1 MGLKVTS
8 IKIDPYLNIDAGT
21 LSPLDH
27 GEVFVLNDGG
37 EVDLDLGN
45 YERYL
50 DVTLTRSNNITTGK
64 IYRDVI
70 ERERKGDYLGKTVQV
85 VPHITDAIQ
94 DWVERVAT
102 IPVDDSGEE
111 PDVCIIELGGTVGD
125 IESAPFV
132 EAMRQFQFRVG
143 HDNFA
148 LIHVSLVP
156 TIGSVGEQKTKPTQ
170 ASIRDLRGLGLT
182 PDLIACRCEK
192 TGLDEGI
199 QAKISMFCHVQP
211 NQVLAVR
218 DCNSV
223 YHVPELLKDQGLV
236 DFLWKRLNIEKT
248 INITAPLQQKGA
260 DMWKRW
266 NQLTAA
272 QERLHDTV
280 TIVLV
285 GKYTNLQDSYAS
297 VVKALEHASLNCR
310 KKLIMKW
317 VEASDLESE
326 TRTANPV
333 KYHEAWQDLCSAEGI
348 LVPGGFGN
356 RGVEGKIAAA
366 KWAREQKVPYLGIC
380 LGLQIA
386 VIEFARNVC
395 GMTDANSI
403 ELDENT
409 TTPVVVYMP
418 EISKTHLGG
427 TMRLGA
433 RPTEFQAGTE
443 NSTIRKLYGGGSTV
457 LERHRHRYE
466 INPELI
472 EKFEAKGL
480 KFVGKDETGQRMEIV
495 ELADHPYFLGVQ
507 YHPEYLTRPLKPS
520 APFMGLILAA
530 TNELQGHL
538 ATLPA
543 QTVTRAKR
551 TPNQQEVLPPNN
563 SSSAFPTSSS
573 SPIIPLNN
581 GRQQPQKHDQFGPV
595 QQQQQRHQH
604 ERGGHRQSQH
614 AGGFN
619 PWFHHYASKRAAFRA
634 FVAGSI
640 LTATGATIYSAST
653 SSSSSASS
661 FFDKISER
669 WTQLQSD
676 VSYARASFT
685 SSTLSSDPTVRTF
698 SPSFSPNPFSAS
710 RFEKQLKMLSPEQV
724 EERLAQNQRSFRVM
738 TKEQEKSKDKEKQD
752 LILGYCVNQVAS
764 NNPIEDDLSRHVVRA
779 KDGSPDKVFF
789 GVFDG
794 HGGWCCS
801 QKVAQELA
809 PSVAAELENVKDPH
823 DVMAVMEA
831 IENGFL
837 KLDDKIVNETVQRVL
852 AFPSR
857 PLACSSLLPAI
868 SGSCALMAYVDV
880 KEKDLYVACAGDS
893 RAVLGVR
900 EPSATDKSGHTWKAV
915 PLSFDQ
921 TGRNRWEVRRLQ
933 EEHPGEENTVVM
945 RGRVLGGLEPT
956 RAFGD
961 ARYKWSR
968 EIQERVF
975 QLFPTYRQPH
985 RNYYTPPYVTAK
997 PVVKHHKIR
1006 PEDRFLVMA
1015 TDGLWDKL
1023 TSDEVIQ
1030 LVGDLLD
1037 GKTGQERMIL
1047 DRNELKAI
1055 KSKVKAIQGI
1065 VTGKSGDQTEEE
1077 EELTPA
1083 NLPPKGPASQV
1094 RQFTFK
1100 DRSNASTHL
1109 VRNALGGGND
1119 DMLAATLSI
1128 PAPMSR
1134 YYRDDITIT
1143 VIFFGEQDTKL
1154 ALSGAEETDGFVEI
1168 V

>member
-1 MGLKVTS
+1 MVKKYVLVSGGVISGIGKGIIASSTGLLLKTMGLKVTS

-143 HDNFA
+143 HENFA

-170 ASIRDLRGLGLT
+170 ASIRDLRGLGLS

-199 QAKISMFCHVQP
+199 QSKISMFCHVQP

-223 YHVPELLKDQGLV
+223 YHVPELLKDQGLI

-248 INITAPLQQKGA
+248 IRITEPLRQKGT
-260 DMWKRW
+260 DMWKKW
-266 NQLTAA
+266 NELTTS

-317 VEASDLESE
+317 VEASDLEPE
-326 TRTANPV
+326 TRIANPV
-333 KYHEAWQDLCSAEGI
+333 KYHEAWQDLCSAQGI

-409 TTPVVVYMP
+409 PTPVVVYMP

-443 NSTIRKLYGGGSTV
+443 NSAIRKLYGGGSTV

-480 KFVGKDETGQRMEIV
+480 KFVGKDETGERMEIV

-530 TNELQGHL
+530 SGDLKSHL
-538 ATLPA
+538 A
-543 QTVTRAKR
+543 
-551 TPNQQEVLPPNN
+551 
-563 SSSAFPTSSS
+563 
-573 SPIIPLNN
+573 
-581 GRQQPQKHDQFGPV
+581 
-595 QQQQQRHQH
+595 
-604 ERGGHRQSQH
+604 
-614 AGGFN
+614 
-619 PWFHHYASKRAAFRA
+619 
-634 FVAGSI
+634 
-640 LTATGATIYSAST
+640 
-653 SSSSSASS
+653 
-661 FFDKISER
+661 
-669 WTQLQSD
+669 
-676 VSYARASFT
+676 
-685 SSTLSSDPTVRTF
+685 
-698 SPSFSPNPFSAS
+698 
-710 RFEKQLKMLSPEQV
+710 
-724 EERLAQNQRSFRVM
+724 
-738 TKEQEKSKDKEKQD
+738 
-752 LILGYCVNQVAS
+752 
-764 NNPIEDDLSRHVVRA
+764 
-779 KDGSPDKVFF
+779 
-789 GVFDG
+789 
-794 HGGWCCS
+794 
-801 QKVAQELA
+801 
-809 PSVAAELENVKDPH
+809 
-823 DVMAVMEA
+823 
-831 IENGFL
+831 
-837 KLDDKIVNETVQRVL
+837 
-852 AFPSR
+852 
-857 PLACSSLLPAI
+857 SL
-868 SGSCALMAYVDV
+868 
-880 KEKDLYVACAGDS
+880 
-893 RAVLGVR
+893 
-900 EPSATDKSGHTWKAV
+900 
-915 PLSFDQ
+915 
-921 TGRNRWEVRRLQ
+921 
-933 EEHPGEENTVVM
+933 
-945 RGRVLGGLEPT
+945 
-956 RAFGD
+956 
-961 ARYKWSR
+961 
-968 EIQERVF
+968 
-975 QLFPTYRQPH
+975 
-985 RNYYTPPYVTAK
+985 
-997 PVVKHHKIR
+997 
-1006 PEDRFLVMA
+1006 
-1015 TDGLWDKL
+1015 
-1023 TSDEVIQ
+1023 
-1030 LVGDLLD
+1030 
-1037 GKTGQERMIL
+1037 
-1047 DRNELKAI
+1047 
-1055 KSKVKAIQGI
+1055 
-1065 VTGKSGDQTEEE
+1065 
-1077 EELTPA
+1077 
-1083 NLPPKGPASQV
+1083 
-1094 RQFTFK
+1094 
-1100 DRSNASTHL
+1100 
-1109 VRNALGGGND
+1109 
-1119 DMLAATLSI
+1119 
-1128 PAPMSR
+1128 
-1134 YYRDDITIT
+1134 
-1143 VIFFGEQDTKL
+1143 
-1154 ALSGAEETDGFVEI
+1154 
-1168 V
+1168 

>member
-1 MGLKVTS
+1 MVKKYVLVSGGVISGIGKGIIASSTGLLLKTMGLKVTS

-143 HDNFA
+143 HENFA

-170 ASIRDLRGLGLT
+170 ASIRDLRGLGLS

-192 TGLDEGI
+192 TGLDDGI

-218 DCNSV
+218 DCSSV
-223 YHVPELLKDQGLV
+223 YHVPELLKDQGLI

-248 INITAPLQQKGA
+248 IRITEPLRIKGA
-260 DMWKRW
+260 DMWIKW

-317 VEASDLESE
+317 VEASDLEPE
-326 TRTANPV
+326 TRTVSPV
-333 KYHEAWQDLCSAEGI
+333 KYHEAWHDLCSAQGI

-366 KWAREQKVPYLGIC
+366 KWAREQKIPYLGIC

-386 VIEFARNVC
+386 VIEFARNIC
-395 GMTDANSI
+395 GMPDANSI

-409 TTPVVVYMP
+409 STPVVVYMP

-433 RPTEFQAGTE
+433 RPTEFQPGTE
-443 NSTIRKLYGGGSTV
+443 NSAIRKLYGGGLTV

-472 EKFEAKGL
+472 EKFEAEGL

-530 TNELQGHL
+530 AGDLQSHL
-538 ATLPA
+538 A
-543 QTVTRAKR
+543 
-551 TPNQQEVLPPNN
+551 
-563 SSSAFPTSSS
+563 
-573 SPIIPLNN
+573 
-581 GRQQPQKHDQFGPV
+581 
-595 QQQQQRHQH
+595 
-604 ERGGHRQSQH
+604 
-614 AGGFN
+614 
-619 PWFHHYASKRAAFRA
+619 
-634 FVAGSI
+634 
-640 LTATGATIYSAST
+640 
-653 SSSSSASS
+653 
-661 FFDKISER
+661 
-669 WTQLQSD
+669 
-676 VSYARASFT
+676 
-685 SSTLSSDPTVRTF
+685 
-698 SPSFSPNPFSAS
+698 
-710 RFEKQLKMLSPEQV
+710 
-724 EERLAQNQRSFRVM
+724 
-738 TKEQEKSKDKEKQD
+738 
-752 LILGYCVNQVAS
+752 
-764 NNPIEDDLSRHVVRA
+764 
-779 KDGSPDKVFF
+779 
-789 GVFDG
+789 
-794 HGGWCCS
+794 
-801 QKVAQELA
+801 
-809 PSVAAELENVKDPH
+809 
-823 DVMAVMEA
+823 
-831 IENGFL
+831 
-837 KLDDKIVNETVQRVL
+837 
-852 AFPSR
+852 
-857 PLACSSLLPAI
+857 
-868 SGSCALMAYVDV
+868 AL
-880 KEKDLYVACAGDS
+880 
-893 RAVLGVR
+893 
-900 EPSATDKSGHTWKAV
+900 
-915 PLSFDQ
+915 
-921 TGRNRWEVRRLQ
+921 
-933 EEHPGEENTVVM
+933 
-945 RGRVLGGLEPT
+945 
-956 RAFGD
+956 
-961 ARYKWSR
+961 
-968 EIQERVF
+968 
-975 QLFPTYRQPH
+975 
-985 RNYYTPPYVTAK
+985 
-997 PVVKHHKIR
+997 
-1006 PEDRFLVMA
+1006 
-1015 TDGLWDKL
+1015 
-1023 TSDEVIQ
+1023 
-1030 LVGDLLD
+1030 
-1037 GKTGQERMIL
+1037 
-1047 DRNELKAI
+1047 
-1055 KSKVKAIQGI
+1055 
-1065 VTGKSGDQTEEE
+1065 
-1077 EELTPA
+1077 
-1083 NLPPKGPASQV
+1083 
-1094 RQFTFK
+1094 
-1100 DRSNASTHL
+1100 
-1109 VRNALGGGND
+1109 
-1119 DMLAATLSI
+1119 
-1128 PAPMSR
+1128 
-1134 YYRDDITIT
+1134 
-1143 VIFFGEQDTKL
+1143 
-1154 ALSGAEETDGFVEI
+1154 
-1168 V
+1168 